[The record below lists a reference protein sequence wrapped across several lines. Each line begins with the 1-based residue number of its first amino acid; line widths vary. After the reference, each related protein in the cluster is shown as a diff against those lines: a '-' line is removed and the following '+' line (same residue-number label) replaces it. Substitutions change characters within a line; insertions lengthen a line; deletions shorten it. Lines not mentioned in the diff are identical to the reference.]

1 MKIFVLLVAIIGYT
15 AAQNVRADPRCPT
28 HPMDARPDIFGDPWN
43 CEAYFRCHN
52 GMSIEF
58 SCPANRH
65 FSTRTNTCEPV
76 HIAGCQQA
84 IAPPRIPP
92 ANSPG
97 NRNNNNS
104 NNNNRNNNN
113 NSNSDFLDCPAF
125 DTPGQFVYHAHPND
139 CQQFFQ
145 CSGGRAV
152 LLRCPSGHA
161 WNIQR
166 TFCDQEQNV
175 RCVIPRF

>member
-1 MKIFVLLVAIIGYT
+1 MKIFVLLVAIVGYT

-58 SCPANRH
+58 TCPANRH
-65 FSTRTNTCEPV
+65 FSTRTNTCEPA

-84 IAPPRIPP
+84 VAPPRNPP
-92 ANSPG
+92 A
-97 NRNNNNS
+97 NRNNNS
-104 NNNNRNNNN
+104 N
-113 NSNSDFLDCPAF
+113 FLDCPAF
-125 DTPGQFVYHAHPND
+125 DVPGQFIYHAHPQD

-145 CSGGRAV
+145 CSGGRSV
-152 LLRCPSGHA
+152 LLRCPSGHK
-161 WNIQR
+161 WNMQR
-166 TFCDQEQNV
+166 TFCDHEVNV
-175 RCVIPRF
+175 QCEIPRF